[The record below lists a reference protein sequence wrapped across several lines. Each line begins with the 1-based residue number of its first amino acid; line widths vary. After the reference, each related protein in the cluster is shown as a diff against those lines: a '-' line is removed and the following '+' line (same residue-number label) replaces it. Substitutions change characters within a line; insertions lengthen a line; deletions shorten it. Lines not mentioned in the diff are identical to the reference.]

1 MILLRDVSKSYA
13 VRNGRKCVLDRIN
26 MELYRGQRVGILGG
40 NGAGKSTL
48 IRLLSGAESP
58 TSGSIIRRMKVSWP
72 LAFTGGFQGSL
83 TGIDNLRFICRVY
96 GRDFK
101 EALPFVEDFTEL
113 GRDLWEPLRVYSSGM
128 RARLAFSI
136 SMAID
141 FDCFLIDEVIAVG
154 DSRFH
159 EKCRFELFEKRRD
172 RSLILVSHEA
182 NYIRKHCD
190 RVAVLDAGKLMFF
203 DSMDEGFDFHDR
215 VMFGS

>member
-1 MILLRDVSKSYA
+1 MILLKDVSKSYV
-13 VRNGRKCVLDRIN
+13 VRNGRKSVLDRIN
-26 MELYRGQRVGILGG
+26 MALYPGQRIGILGG

-48 IRLLSGAESP
+48 IRVLSGAEQP
-58 TSGSIIRRMKVSWP
+58 TSGSVIRRMRVSWP

-101 EALPFVEDFTEL
+101 KAFPFVEEFTEL
-113 GRDLWEPLRVYSSGM
+113 GADLREPVRIYSSGM
-128 RARLAFSI
+128 RARLAFAI

-159 EKCRFELFEKRRD
+159 EKCRFELFERR
-172 RSLILVSHEA
+172 RNRGIILVSHEVHH
-182 NYIRKHCD
+182 IRSHCD
-190 RVAVLDAGKLMFF
+190 RVAVLTGGKLKFF
-203 DSMDEGFDFHDR
+203 ESMDEGFDFHESA
-215 VMFGS
+215 MFGA